1 MQDGMVTLENSLKA
15 AYRVP
20 WPKNPPI
27 KNENIHV
34 GDQEGDSVAK
44 ALVAGVWGQVLGCP
58 ESISMLS
65 GCDSQPVAL
74 DSEGGDGGSLDK
86 FTRGSALSE
95 SSGFD

>member
-1 MQDGMVTLENSLKA
+1 MQDGMATPENSLKA

-27 KNENIHV
+27 WNENIHV

-44 ALVAGVWGQVLGCP
+44 ALVAGVWGQVFGCP

-65 GCDSQPVAL
+65 GCDSQPVAA
-74 DSEGGDGGSLDK
+74 DSEGGDGDQL
-86 FTRGSALSE
+86 TRGPALSE